1 MGNIKAGCIVIR
13 DANGV
18 YELLL
23 VSSRSNPHEWILPK
37 GSVEKLKAEGKMEDL
52 AIAAARETQEEAGVL
67 GTVGPEVY
75 VERIRDTK
83 THYFVMNW
91 TGYSDDWL
99 ERDQRRRS
107 WRPVMEWMPSISKTR
122 PGISNALLAIHTH
135 LSQQTSK

>member
-1 MGNIKAGCIVIR
+1 MGNLKAGCIVIR

-37 GSVEKLKAEGKMEDL
+37 GSVEQLENGEYEEL
-52 AIAAARETQEEAGVL
+52 TVAAARETQEEAGVI
-67 GTVGPEVY
+67 GTVGVEVY
-75 VERIRDTK
+75 IEHIRETK

-91 TGYSDDWL
+91 TAYADDWL

-107 WRPVMEWMPSISKTR
+107 WRPVIEWMPSISKTR
-122 PGISNALLAIHTH
+122 PGISNSLLAIHTYLNAKH
-135 LSQQTSK
+135 VK